1 MTEYPRQVRGY
12 SRAKGMEVAF
22 FDCDGTLFR
31 VGDKVSSYANRDG
44 IPVGIPG
51 VVKAAASKGRV
62 RVEFLVDSVP
72 WVRVVLPSVLRKQR
86 S

>member
-1 MTEYPRQVRGY
+1 MEYPRLVRGY
-12 SRAKGMEVAF
+12 SHEKGMAVAF

-31 VGDKVSSYANRDG
+31 VGDKVSAYANHDG
-44 IPVGIPG
+44 IPVGVPG
-51 VVKAAASKGRV
+51 VVKAGAAKGRV

-72 WVRVVLPSVLRKQR
+72 WVRVVLPSALRKQK